1 MQKPKAYRDRAAR
14 ALSRAQD
21 VKAPELRVTFETLA
35 EGYEALARGAERLG
49 GDTAGHVEWQSM
61 EPSNVRT
68 I

>member
-1 MQKPKAYRDRAAR
+1 MQNPKTYRDHAAR

-35 EGYEALARGAERLG
+35 AGYEVLAKGAERLG
-49 GDTAGHVEWQSM
+49 GDAASNVEWQSM

-68 I
+68 V